1 MVGEFSH
8 KRSNLGIR
16 YGIVAGVAFT
26 MASWGLDALVLAYHH
41 ASLPLMKLI
50 PAFLICV
57 PTAMLAGYLTAKFES
72 GMLGMVIWG
81 GLAVLYSFLVI
92 NLPLKFSPWYLN
104 NFRPEIN
111 SLVHFEEL
119 IGTGGYWFYC
129 LFAIGI
135 TCLLCGFLENV
146 LLDQGLASSSI
157 LGSQMPAVICA
168 LIMLLCGLFGDL
180 ILIRDF
186 RKPIVE
192 YDNLLKN
199 AAIYYDQEVDK
210 QTKSELR
217 LGTADVLGDLV
228 LLPYKLTLVET
239 DQYLTLTKIL
249 IEFDGKAALCQ
260 AVQSKPTFCKL
271 IDVSS
276 QGTQNLR
283 FASKSDLSLFL
294 RLMI

>member
-1 MVGEFSH
+1 
-8 KRSNLGIR
+8 
-16 YGIVAGVAFT
+16 
-26 MASWGLDALVLAYHH
+26 
-41 ASLPLMKLI
+41 
-50 PAFLICV
+50 
-57 PTAMLAGYLTAKFES
+57 MLAGYLTAKFES
-72 GMLGMVIWG
+72 GMLGMVFWG

-92 NLPLKFSPWYLN
+92 NLPLKFTPWYLN
-104 NFRPEIN
+104 SFRPEIS

-129 LFAIGI
+129 LFAIGT

-146 LLDQGLASSSI
+146 LLDQSLASSSI
-157 LGSQMPAVICA
+157 LGLHMPSVICA
-168 LIMLLCGLFGDL
+168 LIMLLSGLFSDL

-199 AAIYYDQEVDK
+199 AAIYYDQELDK

-228 LLPYKLTLVET
+228 LLPYKLTLVES

-271 IDVSS
+271 IDVRS